1 MGRGRAR
8 AGAASPPSSDTGVEI
23 TVHWLRGGFQ
33 QSVDEVLEL
42 VNELT
47 LGGYGETLDY
57 GRFMYSKQHRFVGG

>member
-1 MGRGRAR
+1 
-8 AGAASPPSSDTGVEI
+8 VEI